1 MKPYKYSPADY
12 QTAKYILENQ
22 GLDRFGKPLYPPTF
36 ITWACKVYQ
45 WWQRFHQVMK
55 RYARI
60 MGNLALAT
68 KAVWLNISRGIS
80 LPKMLRQL
88 ANPVGVDGHIERVK
102 DDHGNRLQA
111 TGVKRTAEEAASNWQ
126 KPRFPRE
133 DTKRNGPAITYIR
146 PKTNKHERRM
156 KCTNIANRLQSC

>member
-1 MKPYKYSPADY
+1 MKPFKFTPAEYQAAKELLSLSEYDRYQKVMIVEGNVGTICLDYS
-12 QTAKYILENQ
+12 
-22 GLDRFGKPLYPPTF
+22 KPLWPPRAYS
-36 ITWACKVYQ
+36 WAAKCVQ
-45 WWQRFHQVMK
+45 WWERFHTVMK

-60 MGNLALAT
+60 MGSLALAT

-88 ANPVGVDGHIERVK
+88 ANPAGFVPEPK
-102 DDHGNRLQA
+102 
-111 TGVKRTAEEAASNWQ
+111 KWQ

-146 PKTNKHERRM
+146 PKTNKHERRI